1 MFINHF
7 MMVISE
13 NTSFISAPSRKV
25 AEEYAILLISL
36 SIDNKVVFND
46 GVWNLEVR
54 SEDLEKAC
62 KEINSYESDGR
73 IERPKSRFSHIRFQ
87 KLNYLYF
94 FGFLLA
100 LAVFHA
106 IVYSYLELALIKAG
120 RSSASAITDGHFYR
134 AVTALTLH
142 ADLKH
147 LLSNI
152 FFGGI
157 AVFSLATLIGTGYS
171 WFLFLLSGAFGN
183 ILNAYFYGSAH
194 NSIGASTAVFGVV
207 GVLAGLQFLSR
218 FREKKTYAW
227 IPFAAAVGLL
237 AMLGSSEKTDIMAH
251 FFGFVSGIPL
261 GFLTGWILSKYKI
274 PGKFSQFLIFAV
286 TCAVF
291 VISWMEAVS

>member
-1 MFINHF
+1 MNV
-7 MMVISE
+7 VISE
-13 NTSFISAPSRKV
+13 NSSFISAPGRKV

-36 SIDNKVVFND
+36 SIDNKVVFHN
-46 GVWNLEVR
+46 GVWNVEV
-54 SEDLEKAC
+54 SSDDLEKAVA
-62 KEINSYESDGR
+62 EINNYESNGR
-73 IERPKSRFSHIRFQ
+73 IERPVSRFDHISFQ

-94 FGFLLA
+94 FSFLLA
-100 LAVFHA
+100 LAAFHVV
-106 IVYSYLELALIKAG
+106 VYAYPELGFIKAG
-120 RSSASAITDGHFYR
+120 RSSASAITDGYFYR

-157 AVFSLATLIGTGYS
+157 AVFSLATMIGTGYS

-183 ILNAYFYGSAH
+183 VLNAYFYGSAH

-237 AMLGSSEKTDIMAH
+237 AMLGSSEKTDVMAH
-251 FFGFVSGIPL
+251 LFGFVAGVPL
-261 GFLTGWILSKYKI
+261 GFLTGWILSKTQI
-274 PGKFSQFLIFAV
+274 PGKFCQFFIFLV

-291 VISWMEAVS
+291 ILSWMKAV

>member
-1 MFINHF
+1 MNV
-7 MMVISE
+7 VISE
-13 NTSFISAPSRKV
+13 TTSFISAPSRKV

-36 SIDNKVVFND
+36 SIDNKVVFQN
-46 GVWNLEVR
+46 GVWNVEVR
-54 SEDLEKAC
+54 SEDLEKAVA
-62 KEINSYESDGR
+62 EINSYESSGR
-73 IERPKSRFSHIRFQ
+73 IERPVSRFDHIRFQ

-94 FGFLLA
+94 FGFLIA
-100 LAVFHA
+100 LAVFHFV
-106 IVYSYLELALIKAG
+106 VYSYPELGLIKAG

-157 AVFSLATLIGTGYS
+157 AVFSLATLTGTGYS
-171 WFLFLLSGAFGN
+171 WLMFLASGFFGN
-183 ILNAYFYGSAH
+183 VLNAYFYGSAH

-207 GVLAGLQFLSR
+207 GVLAGLQFFSK

-227 IPFAAAVGLL
+227 IPFAAALGLL

-251 FFGFVSGIPL
+251 LFGFVAGVPL
-261 GFLTGWILSKYKI
+261 GFLTGWILSKHKI
-274 PGKFSQFLIFAV
+274 PGKFSQFFIFFV
-286 TCAVF
+286 TCAIF
-291 VISWMEAVS
+291 VLSWMKAVS